1 MNIYG
6 YLKMDIAKVEN
17 VKEMMHH
24 KIDDYYE
31 LLIDDETEQADIK
44 SLFIDFALS
53 MRTQINLLSLAID
66 DLNKTNT
73 NLILNVAIIHSSI
86 SNNLYSCF
94 ILKYLSVEIS
104 AKGFFVFSQIPLSKP
119 IKFLFSK

>member
-1 MNIYG
+1 MDIYG

-73 NLILNVAIIHSSI
+73 NLILNISKLPNCSSR
-86 SNNLYSCF
+86 F
-94 ILKYLSVEIS
+94 IRTGCRSDSDSFKVEI
-104 AKGFFVFSQIPLSKP
+104 F
-119 IKFLFSK
+119 

>member
-17 VKEMMHH
+17 VKEMIHL

-31 LLIDDETEQADIK
+31 LLIDDEIDQADIK

-53 MRTQINLLSLAID
+53 VRTQVNLLSLAID

-73 NLILNVAIIHSSI
+73 NLILNI
-86 SNNLYSCF
+86 SKLPNERINPLNDIKLNEELLQF
-94 ILKYLSVEIS
+94 KY
-104 AKGFFVFSQIPLSKP
+104 
-119 IKFLFSK
+119 

>member
-1 MNIYG
+1 
-6 YLKMDIAKVEN
+6 MDIAKVEN

-53 MRTQINLLSLAID
+53 MRTQVNLLS
-66 DLNKTNT
+66 
-73 NLILNVAIIHSSI
+73 S
-86 SNNLYSCF
+86 
-94 ILKYLSVEIS
+94 
-104 AKGFFVFSQIPLSKP
+104 
-119 IKFLFSK
+119 

>member
-6 YLKMDIAKVEN
+6 YLKMEIAKVEN

-31 LLIDDETEQADIK
+31 LLIDDGIEQADIK

-53 MRTQINLLSLAID
+53 VRTQVNLLSLAID

-73 NLILNVAIIHSSI
+73 DLILNI
-86 SNNLYSCF
+86 SKLPNEKINPLNDIKLNEELLQF
-94 ILKYLSVEIS
+94 KY
-104 AKGFFVFSQIPLSKP
+104 
-119 IKFLFSK
+119 

>member
-31 LLIDDETEQADIK
+31 LLIDDEIEQADIK

-53 MRTQINLLSLAID
+53 IRTQVNLLSLAID

-73 NLILNVAIIHSSI
+73 NLILNI
-86 SNNLYSCF
+86 SKLPNEKINPLNDIKLNEELLQF
-94 ILKYLSVEIS
+94 KY
-104 AKGFFVFSQIPLSKP
+104 
-119 IKFLFSK
+119 

>member
-17 VKEMMHH
+17 VKEMMNH

-31 LLIDDETEQADIK
+31 LLIDDEIEQADIK

-53 MRTQINLLSLAID
+53 IRTQVNLLTLAID

-73 NLILNVAIIHSSI
+73 NLILNI
-86 SNNLYSCF
+86 SELPNGKINPLNN
-94 ILKYLSVEIS
+94 IKLKEELLQFKY
-104 AKGFFVFSQIPLSKP
+104 
-119 IKFLFSK
+119 

>member
-6 YLKMDIAKVEN
+6 YLKMDIAKVED
-17 VKEMMHH
+17 VKEMIHL

-31 LLIDDETEQADIK
+31 LLIDDEIDQADIK

-53 MRTQINLLSLAID
+53 VRTQVNLLSLAID

-73 NLILNVAIIHSSI
+73 NLILNI
-86 SNNLYSCF
+86 SKLPNEKINPLNDIKLNEELLQF
-94 ILKYLSVEIS
+94 KY
-104 AKGFFVFSQIPLSKP
+104 
-119 IKFLFSK
+119 

>member
-1 MNIYG
+1 MDIYS

-17 VKEMMHH
+17 VKGMMHH

-53 MRTQINLLSLAID
+53 MRTQVNLLSLAID

-73 NLILNVAIIHSSI
+73 DLILNI
-86 SNNLYSCF
+86 SKLPNEKIKLND
-94 ILKYLSVEIS
+94 IKLKEELLQVKY
-104 AKGFFVFSQIPLSKP
+104 
-119 IKFLFSK
+119 